1 MRNTATFKA
10 LQACL
15 STCLRKQVL
24 KHVPQIACCVRSQGD
39 DWARASARYTALG
52 RKLLLKQLMEVP
64 DEGTPVKRE
73 RSEGG
78 QGRAFRPTTSSM
90 PIGRSRARTPQRAA
104 QMEDEPVTSYPPRGG
119 EASAWRWGCS
129 PCVRNCRSRPGCLVR
144 V

>member
-1 MRNTATFKA
+1 MRNTATLKA

-15 STCLRKQVL
+15 RACLRKQGL

-39 DWARASARYTALG
+39 DWAHASARYAALG
-52 RKLLLKQLMEVP
+52 RKLLLEQLMEVP

-104 QMEDEPVTSYPPRGG
+104 QMEDEPVRVIHRAGEKPVHGG
-119 EASAWRWGCS
+119 GDVRRAFGIAAPDRAAS
-129 PCVRNCRSRPGCLVR
+129 
-144 V
+144 